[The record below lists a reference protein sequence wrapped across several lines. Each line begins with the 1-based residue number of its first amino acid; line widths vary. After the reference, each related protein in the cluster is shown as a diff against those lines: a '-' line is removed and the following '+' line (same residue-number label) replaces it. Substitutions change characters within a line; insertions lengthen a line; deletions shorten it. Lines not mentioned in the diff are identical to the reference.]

1 MARKFKVWLD
11 SGANN
16 QSKYETETTLDELG
30 VTEDQWD
37 ALSDAEKDNLM
48 RDVAFE
54 HGDWGYSEI
63 NEGEES

>member
-16 QSKYETETTLDELG
+16 QSKYVTETTLDELG

-37 ALSDAEKDNLM
+37 AMREAEKDNLM

-54 HGDWGYSEI
+54 HGDWGYREI
-63 NEGEES
+63 TEGEKA